1 MGWKITPK
9 KEGKLL
15 ERPRPVSTGWNT
27 IQDIPLITPTQVLHF
42 LEPTVVLLWLSS
54 SKQQLPQEAGPHGVE
69 APDYLHTCWFLC
81 WLCCITD
88 FCIPAITWVW
98 VGDDTATPRAT
109 HSNINWLTE
118 GTLTLTLPLQ
128 PEADI
133 SWNQP
138 VHIQSK
144 GVQVTVVVDNRQ
156 KQMLFHII
164 EMPGKE
170 IRAECIFKKKYINPI

>member
-1 MGWKITPK
+1 M
-9 KEGKLL
+9 
-15 ERPRPVSTGWNT
+15 
-27 IQDIPLITPTQVLHF
+27 
-42 LEPTVVLLWLSS
+42 
-54 SKQQLPQEAGPHGVE
+54 
-69 APDYLHTCWFLC
+69 
-81 WLCCITD
+81 
-88 FCIPAITWVW
+88 
-98 VGDDTATPRAT
+98 GDDTATPRAT

-118 GTLTLTLPLQ
+118 GTLTLPLQ

-170 IRAECIFKKKYINPI
+170 IRAECMF